1 MSFFLKSDWRDLD
14 QPTQLGDDWVGR
26 TSLDQPDDTGGDR
39 CEALSSEVPRLS
51 YATDDS
57 KKGDPS
63 GQGSPVEQSG
73 NGWRAVK
80 KRKRVN
86 SRQLEAS
93 EVEGD
98 LLATTGSDNEGV
110 HNARFFHQSFDG
122 EGNNLEGRDERE
134 PA

>member
-1 MSFFLKSDWRDLD
+1 M
-14 QPTQLGDDWVGR
+14 
-26 TSLDQPDDTGGDR
+26 
-39 CEALSSEVPRLS
+39 
-51 YATDDS
+51 
-57 KKGDPS
+57 
-63 GQGSPVEQSG
+63 
-73 NGWRAVK
+73 
-80 KRKRVN
+80 N

-110 HNARFFHQSFDG
+110 HNARFFHQSFNG